1 MLKTPLKITHH
12 SLMDH
17 ALGTTDFRDNRVQV
31 LLEKITTNGKN
42 LKKPHLKNS
51 KDLKGNWQVA
61 QTQEKSKS

>member
-1 MLKTPLKITHH
+1 
-12 SLMDH
+12 MDH